1 MCIYILYNIII
12 YIIFIEWQNTVDD
25 ISTSDYVR
33 FEKYDELMSENERLK
48 KEISVL
54 KSSALTRDLQ
64 IRQEMADTYT
74 SMMKKLEIEWKYVLN
89 LLFCFL

>member
-1 MCIYILYNIII
+1 MYNIII
-12 YIIFIEWQNTVDD
+12 YIISIEWQNTVDD

-33 FEKYDELMSENERLK
+33 FEKYDELMNENERLK

>member
-1 MCIYILYNIII
+1 MN
-12 YIIFIEWQNTVDD
+12 
-25 ISTSDYVR
+25 
-33 FEKYDELMSENERLK
+33 ENERLK

-89 LLFCFL
+89 FCFVFYKIFI

>member
-1 MCIYILYNIII
+1 MNICIYNIII
-12 YIIFIEWQNTVDD
+12 YIFFIEWQNTVDD

-33 FEKYDELMSENERLK
+33 FEKYDELMNENERLK

>member
-1 MCIYILYNIII
+1 MYNIII

-64 IRQEMADTYT
+64 ICQEMADTYT

>member
-1 MCIYILYNIII
+1 MYNIII
-12 YIIFIEWQNTVDD
+12 YIISIEWQNTVDD

-33 FEKYDELMSENERLK
+33 FEKYDELMNENERLK

-74 SMMKKLEIEWKYVLN
+74 SMMKKLETEWKYVLN

>member
-1 MCIYILYNIII
+1 MYNIII

>member
-1 MCIYILYNIII
+1 MYYNIII

-33 FEKYDELMSENERLK
+33 FEKYDELMNENERLK

-89 LLFCFL
+89 LFCFL

>member
-1 MCIYILYNIII
+1 MII